1 MPLVTIFTPVFNR
14 AHTLH
19 RAYESLK
26 NQTFKDFEWI
36 IINDGS
42 TDNTNEVVE
51 NYINDNILNIRYYIQ
66 ENQHKFLTTMKA
78 SQKANGKYFAILDSD
93 DALTTNA
100 LEILTQEFEN
110 SPDSIN
116 FVIGYSKY
124 NNEEF
129 LGDIFPLSPLICSAF
144 ELRYKYKIKGD
155 KWGLTRTSSYQKLN
169 LNLDKFRG
177 KGFVPE
183 GIFIYPQDLHGLHK
197 CINHQVGIIYR
208 DTSDNISLTN
218 GFYQDKNAFGLAET
232 YKAFI
237 EVYYHEWLNYPKV
250 LFRNLMGY
258 LIFSAKDNRTYI
270 NTIREIYGF
279 FPKILGAIFYILKPI
294 LRKINIK

>member
-26 NQTFKDFEWI
+26 SQTFKNFEWI

-42 TDNTNEVVE
+42 TDNTDEVVE
-51 NYINDNILNIRYYIQ
+51 NYINDNILNIRYYKQ
-66 ENQHKFLTTMKA
+66 ENQHKFLTLKRA
-78 SQKANGKYFAILDSD
+78 IDLAQGDYFTILDSD
-93 DALTTNA
+93 DAL
-100 LEILTQEFEN
+100 LPSSLTDLISHIDKN
-110 SPDSIN
+110 SDIIHIN
-116 FVIGYSKY
+116 GLAIDDTGNLYGKQ
-124 NNEEF
+124 
-129 LGDIFPLSPLICSAF
+129 FPQSPLDCSVF
-144 ELRYKYKIKGD
+144 DLKYKYLCKGENWGIGHIDAYRKIDFSID
-155 KWGLTRTSSYQKLN
+155 KYKN
-169 LNLDKFRG
+169 
-177 KGFVPE
+177 KGFIPE
-183 GIFIYPQDLHGLHK
+183 GRFFYFFDKIGKHRFINKPVRIYFRDL
-197 CINHQVGIIYR
+197 
-208 DTSDNISLTN
+208 DDNDSLAN
-218 GFYQDKNAFGLAET
+218 NFYQDKNAFGLAET

-237 EVYYHEWLNYPKV
+237 EVYHHQWLNYPKV

-258 LIFSAKDNRTYI
+258 LIFSAKDNRPYI